1 MILARLAAH
10 QQKHSEEDSCMIK
23 KTALISLAWVISISV
38 VGVGVVAQT
47 TQTPSSTQTAPAD
60 ASKSKA
66 KTAQQAP
73 PDPSKIPQA
82 PGGGNGKVWVN
93 TSTKVYHKEGDEWYG
108 KTKHGQY
115 MTEADAVKAGYHEA
129 KESPVGK
136 KGDTKDE
143 MKK

>member
-1 MILARLAAH
+1 MILTKLAAH
-10 QQKHSEEDSCMIK
+10 QQKHSEEDSCMLK
-23 KTALISLAWVISISV
+23 KAVLISLAWLISISV
-38 VGVGVVAQT
+38 VSVGMVAQT

-60 ASKSKA
+60 ANKSKPT
-66 KTAQQAP
+66 KQAP

-115 MTEADAVKAGYHEA
+115 MTEADAQKAGNHLA
-129 KESPVGK
+129 KSGDEKPKDATK
-136 KGDTKDE
+136 K
-143 MKK
+143 

>member
-1 MILARLAAH
+1 
-10 QQKHSEEDSCMIK
+10 MIK
-23 KTALISLAWVISISV
+23 KAVLISLAWLTSISV
-38 VGVGVVAQT
+38 VSVGIVAQT

-66 KTAQQAP
+66 KTTKQAP

-82 PGGGNGKVWVN
+82 PGGGNGEVWVN

-115 MTEADAVKAGYHEA
+115 MTEADAQKAGCHLA
-129 KESPVGK
+129 KSGDEKPKDATK
-136 KGDTKDE
+136 K
-143 MKK
+143 

>member
-1 MILARLAAH
+1 MTKKVFLLPVAWLACVTLVGATAVPQAAS
-10 QQKHSEEDSCMIK
+10 Q
-23 KTALISLAWVISISV
+23 A
-38 VGVGVVAQT
+38 
-47 TQTPSSTQTAPAD
+47 PSSTQSTTTD

-66 KTAQQAP
+66 KTKQAP

-93 TSTKVYHKEGDEWYG
+93 TSTKVFHREGDEWYG

-129 KESPVGK
+129 KKP
-136 KGDTKDE
+136 DE
-143 MKK
+143 KSSDAKPAPKAKS

>member
-1 MILARLAAH
+1 MILTKLAAH

-23 KTALISLAWVISISV
+23 KAVLISLAWLVSISV
-38 VGVGVVAQT
+38 VSVGMVAQT

-66 KTAQQAP
+66 KTTKQAP

-115 MTEADAVKAGYHEA
+115 MTEADAQKAGNHLA
-129 KESPVGK
+129 KSGDEKPKDATK
-136 KGDTKDE
+136 K
-143 MKK
+143 